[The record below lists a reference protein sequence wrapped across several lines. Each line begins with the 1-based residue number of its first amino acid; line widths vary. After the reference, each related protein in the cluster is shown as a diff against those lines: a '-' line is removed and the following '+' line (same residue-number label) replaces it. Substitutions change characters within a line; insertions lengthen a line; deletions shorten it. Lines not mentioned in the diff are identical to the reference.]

1 MTADSLPA
9 FTIHKPWLADL
20 AGMAEL
26 IPFPLP
32 SRAALVRSI
41 VDDLECVH
49 GPAAS
54 AFWRT
59 RIAGIVA
66 DMRSSGLSDAIIRN
80 QILSLQDAVQA
91 ELCER
96 GVRAKSQA

>member
-1 MTADSLPA
+1 MAD
-9 FTIHKPWLADL
+9 
-20 AGMAEL
+20 L

-32 SRAALVRSI
+32 SRTALVRSI

-54 AFWRT
+54 VFWRT

-66 DMRSSGLSDAIIRN
+66 EMRATGLADSDIRT
-80 QILSLQDAVQA
+80 QILTLQDAVQA

-96 GVRAKSQA
+96 GLRARNQA